1 MIYSFGSVRHLIA
14 RDKLEDYKSP
24 NLYLRTCTLIL
35 GIVARIHLEEGPALM
50 NALKIVIEI
59 VGPLCLT
66 VRQADP
72 PILDMAQA
80 TMVGLADQK

>member
-14 RDKLEDYKSP
+14 RDKLEDYRSS

-50 NALKIVIEI
+50 DALKIVIKI
-59 VGPLCLT
+59 VSPLCFPIGHS
-66 VRQADP
+66 DP
-72 PILDMAQA
+72 VILDMPQTA
-80 TMVGLADQK
+80 MISLGDQK